1 MILQLDIERLRTLD
15 EVRAGSASWPAV
27 RRPSGRSSLLSYNP
41 AAIMATPPVYLDH
54 NATTPLDPRVGEAMA
69 PWLGALHG
77 NPSSVH
83 SFGREA
89 RSAVE
94 LARERVAE
102 LLGGQPPEI
111 VFAASGSEANNAV
124 LHSAF
129 AGKEGGHLVISELEH
144 PSIHAAAD
152 RLEGMGVD
160 VTRLCPEPDGV
171 VDGAAV
177 AAALRPDTRLA
188 CLMLANNEL
197 GTVQPVAQAA
207 SACRARG
214 VPLLCDAVQ
223 AAGKLAI
230 DAKGLGADYLVV
242 AAHKFNGPVGAAA
255 LLIREGAAFE
265 PFIVGGGQERR
276 RRAGTE
282 NVAALVGFGVCAAL
296 ASEEL
301 DGRIE
306 RLRRLRDGLE
316 AGLGDIPDA
325 ILHCASSPRLPHV
338 THVAFSGLI
347 GEELVVRL
355 DLAGF
360 AVATGAACAS
370 GVVEPSRT
378 LLAMGVAPA
387 EALASIR
394 ISLGTTNDEAQVAS
408 FLPVLAREV
417 EALRELSA
425 EPAVRALAG

>member
-1 MILQLDIERLRTLD
+1 M
-15 EVRAGSASWPAV
+15 P
-27 RRPSGRSSLLSYNP
+27 
-41 AAIMATPPVYLDH
+41 TPPVYLDH

-69 PWLGALHG
+69 PWLGGRHG

-83 SFGREA
+83 SFGRAA
-89 RSAVE
+89 RGAVE
-94 LARERVAE
+94 LAREQVAE
-102 LLGGQPPEI
+102 LVGGQAPEV
-111 VFAASGSEANNAV
+111 VFTASGTEANNAV
-124 LHSAF
+124 LLSAF
-129 AGKEGGHLVISELEH
+129 AGAGSGGHLVISELEH

-152 RLEGMGVD
+152 RLESLGVD
-160 VTRLCPEPDGV
+160 VTRLCPAADGV
-171 VDGAAV
+171 VEAASV
-177 AAALRPDTRLA
+177 AAALRPDTRLV

-197 GTVQPVAQAA
+197 GTVQPVAEA
-207 SACRARG
+207 SAACRARG

-230 DAKGLGADYLVV
+230 DAGALGADYVVV

-255 LLIREGAAFE
+255 LWIREGAAFE
-265 PFIVGGGQERR
+265 PLILGGGQERR

-282 NVAALVGFGVCAAL
+282 NVAALVGFGACAAL

-306 RLRRLRDGLE
+306 RLSRLRAGLE
-316 AGLGDIPDA
+316 AGLAGIPDPR
-325 ILHCASSPRLPHV
+325 LHCASSLRLPHV
-338 THVAFSGLI
+338 THVAFPGVI

-360 AVATGAACAS
+360 AVSTGAACAS

-378 LLAMGVAPA
+378 LLAMGVEAA

-394 ISLGTTNDEAQVAS
+394 ISLGTTNDEAEIRR
-408 FLPVLAREV
+408 FLPVLEREV
-417 EALRELSA
+417 GALRSC
-425 EPAVRALAG
+425 P

>member
-1 MILQLDIERLRTLD
+1 M
-15 EVRAGSASWPAV
+15 P
-27 RRPSGRSSLLSYNP
+27 
-41 AAIMATPPVYLDH
+41 TPPVYLDH

-69 PWLGALHG
+69 PWLGGRHG

-83 SFGREA
+83 SFGRAA
-89 RSAVE
+89 RAAVE
-94 LARERVAE
+94 LAREQVAE
-102 LLGGQPPEI
+102 LVGGEPPEV
-111 VFAASGSEANNAV
+111 VFTASGTEANNAV
-124 LHSAF
+124 LLSAF
-129 AGKEGGHLVISELEH
+129 AGAGTGGHLVISELEH
-144 PSIHAAAD
+144 PSIQAAAD
-152 RLEGMGVD
+152 RLESLGVD
-160 VTRLCPEPDGV
+160 VTRLCPADDGV
-171 VDGAAV
+171 VDAGAV
-177 AAALRPDTRLA
+177 AAALRRDTRLV

-197 GTVQPVAQAA
+197 GTVQPVAEA
-207 SACRARG
+207 SAACRDRG

-230 DAKGLGADYLVV
+230 DAGVLGADYLVV

-255 LLIREGAAFE
+255 LWIREGAAFE
-265 PFIVGGGQERR
+265 PFILGGGQERQ

-282 NVAALVGFGVCAAL
+282 NVAALVGFGACAAL

-306 RLRRLRDGLE
+306 RLSRLRAGLE
-316 AGLGDIPDA
+316 AGLAGIPNA
-325 ILHCASSPRLPHV
+325 RLHCASSPRLPHT
-338 THVAFSGLI
+338 THVAFPGLI

-360 AVATGAACAS
+360 AVSTGAACAS

-378 LLAMGVAPA
+378 LLAMGVDPA

-394 ISLGTTNDEAQVAS
+394 ISLGATNDEGEIAR

-417 EALRELSA
+417 EALLAMSVETAAR
-425 EPAVRALAG
+425 AVAG

>member
-1 MILQLDIERLRTLD
+1 MSAPADLDHKATTPFD
-15 EVRAGSASWPAV
+15 PPRAE
-27 RRPSGRSSLLSYNP
+27 
-41 AAIMATPPVYLDH
+41 AAAMAGPVYLDH

-69 PWLGALHG
+69 PWLGVRHG

-83 SFGREA
+83 SFGRGA
-89 RSAVE
+89 RAAVE
-94 LARERVAE
+94 LAREQVAE
-102 LLGGQPPEI
+102 LVGGQPPEV
-111 VFAASGSEANNAV
+111 VFTASGTEANNAV
-124 LHSAF
+124 LRSAF
-129 AGKEGGHLVISELEH
+129 AGRDGGHLVISELEH

-152 RLEGMGVD
+152 RLEGLAVD
-160 VTRLCPEPDGV
+160 VTRLCPGGDGV
-171 VDGAAV
+171 VEAA
-177 AAALRPDTRLA
+177 ALAEALRPDTRLA

-197 GTVQPVAQAA
+197 GTLQPVAEA
-207 SACRARG
+207 SAACRARG

-223 AAGKLAI
+223 AAGKLAF
-230 DAKGLGADYLVV
+230 DARALGVDYLVV
-242 AAHKFNGPVGAAA
+242 AAHKFHGPVGAAA
-255 LLIREGAAFE
+255 LWIREGAVFE
-265 PFIVGGGQERR
+265 PLILGGGQERR

-282 NVAALVGFGVCAAL
+282 NVAALVGLGACAAL
-296 ASEEL
+296 ASREL

-306 RLRRLRDGLE
+306 RLGRLRDRLE

-325 ILHCASSPRLPHV
+325 RLHCASSPRLPHT
-338 THVAFSGLI
+338 THVAFSGLS

-360 AVATGAACAS
+360 AVSTGAACAS

-394 ISLGTTNDEAQVAS
+394 ISLGTTNDEAEIAR

-417 EALRELSA
+417 EALRGLSA
-425 EPAVRALAG
+425 APAARAAAG